1 MCKTPFDLCAVECD
15 MPRHFGL
22 PLCSDGVCLCQACR
36 RTMSGIEEGRWNG
49 GVLQSDHSVVQVVLI
64 ATECSKRLGKLV

>member
-1 MCKTPFDLCAVECD
+1 
-15 MPRHFGL
+15 
-22 PLCSDGVCLCQACR
+22 
-36 RTMSGIEEGRWNG
+36 MSGIEEGRWNG